1 MSDEATTNGKGS
13 ARRPER
19 KAGAYERGYDNIKWT
34 KPAQLS
40 ISGVDKRKRS
50 SVGKNKRVSIK

>member
-19 KAGAYERGYDNIKWT
+19 KAGAYERGYDNIKWNKT
-34 KPAQLS
+34 AQLS
-40 ISGVDKRKRS
+40 ISGVDKVKKVRNDEK
-50 SVGKNKRVSIK
+50 